1 MPLTPIDTRPLFRP
15 LTQDIVA
22 LLRTLPATDWE
33 RPTVAGSWRV
43 RDVVAH
49 LLDTGLRTLTVV
61 RDGGKGPA
69 PDRPISN
76 ERDLGAFLNRLND
89 RWIRATETLSPR
101 VLTDLYDRTSHDVA
115 EFIESASLEGPARF
129 AVSWAGE
136 SKSTAWFHIGREFT
150 EIWHHGAQIRDAV
163 GAAPFGD
170 ARWLHAVL
178 DVAVRGL
185 PHAYRT
191 TAASAGRTIQFEV
204 SGPSGGRWW
213 LVRTDAGWDINAG
226 VTRGPDA
233 TVSMSDEV
241 AWRLLFNALPLAA
254 AEPVV
259 RLGGDT
265 ALGRPVLSARS
276 VVL

>member
-1 MPLTPIDTRPLFRP
+1 MSR
-15 LTQDIVA
+15 
-22 LLRTLPATDWE
+22 
-33 RPTVAGSWRV
+33 
-43 RDVVAH
+43 
-49 LLDTGLRTLTVV
+49 
-61 RDGGKGPA
+61 
-69 PDRPISN
+69 
-76 ERDLGAFLNRLND
+76 
-89 RWIRATETLSPR
+89 
-101 VLTDLYDRTSHDVA
+101 Y
-115 EFIESASLEGPARF
+115 
-129 AVSWAGE
+129 
-136 SKSTAWFHIGREFT
+136 
-150 EIWHHGAQIRDAV
+150 
-163 GAAPFGD
+163 
-170 ARWLHAVL
+170 
-178 DVAVRGL
+178 RGL